1 MALNISHLNK
11 YELIGGSKMLNQIKP
26 IEKPNLVQT
35 LIAQIQYVP
44 DWKKE
49 DFLNEFPNLD
59 NEAKYIVQVYQTCR
73 ILAELKGVLD
83 TVWNK
88 YEDMQYGKR
97 VEFINKV
104 QSIAIDMLNEIANE
118 RSE

>member
-1 MALNISHLNK
+1 
-11 YELIGGSKMLNQIKP
+11 MLNQIKP
-26 IEKPNLVQT
+26 IERPNLVQT

-88 YEDMQYGKR
+88 YEHMHYGKR
-97 VEFINKV
+97 VDFINKV
-104 QSIAIDMLNEIANE
+104 QSIAIDMLNQIADE